1 MSSVAI
7 IPARGGSKRIPRKN
21 LKPFDGV
28 PMIVRSIRTALE
40 SNLFDQVIV
49 STDDDEIAEVARAH
63 GAQVPFMRPAALADD
78 FTGTAAVIVH
88 ALNQL
93 PPFDYACCIYATA
106 PLLQACY
113 LRQGHELLVQ
123 HPDKS
128 FAFSVAGFGFPV
140 QRALTLDEQGALT
153 SLYPEFR
160 ETRSQDLPEAFQDA
174 GQFYWGR
181 SEAWLRGDVLF
192 SPASLPVI
200 LPRHLVQDIDT
211 LEDWTRA
218 EYLYAALKAGGELQ

>member
-1 MSSVAI
+1 MSCVAI

-28 PMIVRSIRTALE
+28 PMIVRSIRTALDCG
-40 SNLFDQVIV
+40 LFDQVVV
-49 STDDDEIAEVARAH
+49 STDDQEIADVARAH
-63 GAQVPFMRPAALADD
+63 GAQVPFVRPVELADD
-78 FTGTAAVIVH
+78 FTGTVAVIVH
-88 ALNQL
+88 ALSQL
-93 PPFDYACCIYATA
+93 PIFDYVCCIYATA
-106 PLLQACY
+106 PLLQAKY

-128 FAFSVAGFGFPV
+128 FAFSVTGFGFPV

-160 ETRSQDLPEAFQDA
+160 NTRSQDLPEAYQDA

-181 SEAWLRGDVLF
+181 TEAWLRGDVLF

-211 LEDWTRA
+211 LEDWKRA

>member
-1 MSSVAI
+1 MSCVAI

-21 LKPFDGV
+21 LKPFDGI
-28 PMIVRSIRTALE
+28 PMIVRSIRTALDCG
-40 SNLFDQVIV
+40 LFDQVVV
-49 STDDDEIAEVARAH
+49 STDDEEIADVARAH
-63 GAQVPFMRPAALADD
+63 GAQVPFVRPVELADD

-88 ALNQL
+88 ALSQL
-93 PPFDYACCIYATA
+93 PIFDYVCCIYATA
-106 PLLQACY
+106 PLLQARY

-160 ETRSQDLPEAFQDA
+160 NTRSQDLPEAYQDA

-181 SEAWLRGDVLF
+181 REAWLRGDVLF

-211 LEDWTRA
+211 LEDWKRA